1 MTAPADMIRARRRLT
16 NRLIAAH
23 QADRLAPFLAPD
35 IRLTGGEGG
44 MILGAQAVVEAFRQQ
59 FADPDFVTYER
70 RSDTVSL
77 DQDGGRAAEA
87 GQWTGLW
94 KAGPGRL
101 VLTGAYLAVW
111 QKRIGQWVIEQEL
124 YVTLTR
130 TSEPGA
136 DPRA

>member
-35 IRLTGGEGG
+35 MRLTGGEGG
-44 MILGAQAVVEAFRQQ
+44 MILGAASVVEAFRQQ

-70 RSDTVSL
+70 LSETVTV
-77 DQDGGRAAEA
+77 DQDGARAAES
-87 GQWTGLW
+87 GRWTGTW
-94 KAGPGRL
+94 KEAAGRL
-101 VLTGAYLAVW
+101 VLTGTYLAVW
-111 QKRIGQWVIEQEL
+111 RKQIGQWVLEQEL

-130 TSEPGA
+130 TSLLET

>member
-1 MTAPADMIRARRRLT
+1 MTAPVDMIRARRRLT

-23 QADRLAPFLAPD
+23 QADRLAPFLAAD

-44 MILGAQAVVEAFRQQ
+44 MILGAPAVVEAFRQQ

-70 RSDTVSL
+70 LSDAISL
-77 DQDGGRAAEA
+77 DQDGQRAAES
-87 GQWTGLW
+87 GHWTGIW
-94 KAGPGRL
+94 KDGEGRL
-101 VLTGAYLAVW
+101 VLTGPYLAVW

-130 TSEPGA
+130 TSQPGA
-136 DPRA
+136 APRA